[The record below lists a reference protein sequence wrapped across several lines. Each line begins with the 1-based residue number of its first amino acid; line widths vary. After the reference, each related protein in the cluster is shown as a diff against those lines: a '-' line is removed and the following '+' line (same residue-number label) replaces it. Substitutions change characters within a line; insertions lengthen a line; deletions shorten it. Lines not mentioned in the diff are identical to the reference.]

1 MQRISDLTDRVSL
14 DSDADAMNARR
25 QFEAVLKD
33 IRGMKCAE
41 AYPFKQETLEYT
53 AIHAIRAIDSFLDGD
68 LAGMNDSFDS
78 AILNAQWF
86 NDWSVDMD

>member
-1 MQRISDLTDRVSL
+1 L
-14 DSDADAMNARR
+14 
-25 QFEAVLKD
+25 
-33 IRGMKCAE
+33 KCAA

-78 AILNAQWF
+78 AILNGSMIGRLIWRGSKGRKLNILQR
-86 NDWSVDMD
+86 